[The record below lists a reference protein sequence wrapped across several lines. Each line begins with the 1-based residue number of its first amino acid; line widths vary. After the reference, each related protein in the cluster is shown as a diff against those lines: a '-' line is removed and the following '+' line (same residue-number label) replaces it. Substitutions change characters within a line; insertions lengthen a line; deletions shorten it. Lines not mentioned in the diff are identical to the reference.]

1 MSTAINIHGTAII
14 VGTTGL
20 LFVGPS
26 GSGKS
31 ALAFACL
38 ASARMRGLFAALV
51 SDDQVFVSQQGS
63 HLLAERARTIAGL
76 IELRG
81 SGLVATD
88 SHPAALL
95 HYAILPVDLARAPR
109 LPPED
114 ERFELF
120 EGALLPLV
128 RLASQAPDPF
138 AMLDAII
145 DFSADSDRDDGLKT
159 VF

>member
-1 MSTAINIHGTAII
+1 MLSLA
-14 VGTTGL
+14 L
-20 LFVGPS
+20 LDRWES
-26 GSGKS
+26 HNQ
-31 ALAFACL
+31 AAF
-38 ASARMRGLFAALV
+38 LV
-51 SDDQVFVSQQGS
+51 ADDRID
-63 HLLAERARTIAGL
+63 LLEDADRLMMVAPPQLAGL

-81 SGLVATD
+81 SGIVATD

-95 HYAILPVDLARAPR
+95 HYAILPVDLAQAPR